1 VPDLFSRIHHQRL
14 AIVEVLE
21 GLGAEEWETPSLC
34 EGWTVH
40 EVVAHLTMP
49 FKLGVPALV
58 VGLIKARGNFERFS
72 DRYARAQS
80 QVPPSELV
88 SLLHREA
95 SNRFTPPGFGPEA
108 PLTDSVI
115 HGYDIAIPTYRSFEV
130 PEGTSNL
137 VLDFLVSKKAERAFT
152 RPGVVTGLRIE
163 SSDGT
168 WSYGAGSLVRGPTRS
183 LLLALTGRSSGFT
196 ALEGDGV
203 HALRSRFSPR

>member
-1 VPDLFSRIHHQRL
+1 
-14 AIVEVLE
+14 
-21 GLGAEEWETPSLC
+21 
-34 EGWTVH
+34 
-40 EVVAHLTMP
+40 VAHLTMP

-163 SSDGT
+163 SSDAPGRT
-168 WSYGAGSLVRGPTRS
+168 VLARSCEGRPGPCCW
-183 LLLALTGRSSGFT
+183 L
-196 ALEGDGV
+196 
-203 HALRSRFSPR
+203 

>member
-1 VPDLFSRIHHQRL
+1 
-14 AIVEVLE
+14 
-21 GLGAEEWETPSLC
+21 
-34 EGWTVH
+34 
-40 EVVAHLTMP
+40 
-49 FKLGVPALV
+49 
-58 VGLIKARGNFERFS
+58 
-72 DRYARAQS
+72 
-80 QVPPSELV
+80 
-88 SLLHREA
+88 LHREA